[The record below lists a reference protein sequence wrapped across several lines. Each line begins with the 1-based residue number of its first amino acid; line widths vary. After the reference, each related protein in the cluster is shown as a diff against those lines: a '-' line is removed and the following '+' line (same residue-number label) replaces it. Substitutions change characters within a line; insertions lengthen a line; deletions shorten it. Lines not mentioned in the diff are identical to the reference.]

1 MSIWTVSNVGDEG
14 LLFNINF
21 IGPKFTRTNKLA
33 DLQRVPVRMVIMKSQ
48 SYIYSYNKRTDTVKS
63 MWQDASIVG
72 SSTAV
77 SKLLQDM
84 QKNNTLEDY
93 SFWSGV
99 GQCAMEE
106 VAKKTIGFLI
116 DRFPGMS
123 LARSIAMAI
132 DENEDKKS

>member
-84 QKNNTLEDY
+84 HKIILLKITV
-93 SFWSGV
+93 FG
-99 GQCAMEE
+99 
-106 VAKKTIGFLI
+106 
-116 DRFPGMS
+116 
-123 LARSIAMAI
+123 LA
-132 DENEDKKS
+132 